1 MPILSHG
8 ERTTTLQQ
16 FQESLTSTLF
26 FTETRVNSEQMKKE
40 DIQLPVIVEKTLLSP
55 NLSKKTSLNKSVN
68 WVDQLCAVVNL
79 IPVEYYK

>member
-1 MPILSHG
+1 
-8 ERTTTLQQ
+8 
-16 FQESLTSTLF
+16 
-26 FTETRVNSEQMKKE
+26 MKKE

-79 IPVEYYK
+79 IPVEY